1 MELLGARLRWRR
13 RQLKLRQGDIVGTHS
28 GSFLSK
34 VENGVAQPSLSSLR
48 DWSEKLETTAGEL
61 LGDHLVLE
69 AAKQCILLTEKCH
82 LYLDH
87 LDPSPTTRFLKE
99 LSSSATALSVPV
111 PDPPCD
117 PELQHLTAKVLL
129 HRGMV
134 QEAKEIAERTLPLTF
149 APLLRIHHLFLLCQI
164 YRELAETSGEEEV
177 KDAVRAALLEL
188 DHYELLHKLPD
199 AEALSANDLNLLT
212 VSAFI
217 QSRHCL

>member
-117 PELQHLTAKVLL
+117 PELQCLAARVLL
-129 HRGMV
+129 HRGMI
-134 QEAKEIAERTLPLTF
+134 QEAKNMVERALPFTF
-149 APLLRIHHLFLLCQI
+149 TPLLRIRHLLLLCQI
-164 YRELAETSGEEEV
+164 CGELAETSTKEEA
-177 KDAVRAALLEL
+177 KNALHSTLSEL
-188 DHYELLHKLPD
+188 DHYELLQELPD
-199 AEALSANDLNLLT
+199 AEALSASDMELLT
-212 VSAFI
+212 LSALV
-217 QSRHCL
+217 QDSRLL